1 MDFFFGKDG
10 ILRIDGRFKYVDFL
24 EVVKYFIVFFKKG
37 YVISFVIVYYYSLVE
52 YQGRGMIY

>member
-52 YQGRGMIY
+52 Y